1 MPESLQDQRIKELED
16 KLSGETALKKSEILM
31 NKDLKEQLEK
41 KDLHIKTLLEIN
53 ESFSNKIAKLRVQIK
68 KLID

>member
-1 MPESLQDQRIKELED
+1 
-16 KLSGETALKKSEILM
+16 M

>member
-1 MPESLQDQRIKELED
+1 MPESLKDQRIKELED
-16 KLSGETALKKSEILM
+16 KLSAETVLKRSETLM

-41 KDLHIKTLLEIN
+41 KDLHIKTLLELN